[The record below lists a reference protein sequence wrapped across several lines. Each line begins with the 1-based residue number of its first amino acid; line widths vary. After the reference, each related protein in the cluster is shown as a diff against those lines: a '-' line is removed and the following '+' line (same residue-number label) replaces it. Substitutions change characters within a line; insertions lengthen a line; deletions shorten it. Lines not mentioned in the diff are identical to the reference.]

1 MLSADSLWGALRG
14 LETFSQ
20 IVYETMYESHGLV
33 CYCVTL
39 CAVGSGKFQVGRNV
53 NMLLC
58 CHSLQYECILPAA
71 IHVVL
76 HATPVFS
83 RCSCKSHHS
92 RSHKLC
98 L

>member
-39 CAVGSGKFQVGRNV
+39 CAAGIS
-53 NMLLC
+53 
-58 CHSLQYECILPAA
+58 AA
-71 IHVVL
+71 ESFKWV
-76 HATPVFS
+76 AM
-83 RCSCKSHHS
+83 
-92 RSHKLC
+92 
-98 L
+98 